1 MNHKAYQSEDYGR
14 ETPKAIGIN
23 RKEQLISKEYSEGFK
38 QNVTFEEA
46 SWFICSLNDYLEL
59 EQSFRWIPWTVCALK
74 RKYS

>member
-46 SWFICSLNDYLEL
+46 S
-59 EQSFRWIPWTVCALK
+59 
-74 RKYS
+74 